1 LDVSNRAR
9 LEYRDRENEK
19 DVWRYRNRVTVK
31 LPVELTPLKLQ
42 PYVAEEAFFNLDKE
56 GFNRN
61 KVYGGFYINLSKN
74 IKGDIYYAWLASES
88 DTGWEDTNVIGTSL
102 KFYF

>member
-1 LDVSNRAR
+1 
-9 LEYRDRENEK
+9 
-19 DVWRYRNRVTVK
+19 
-31 LPVELTPLKLQ
+31 LPVELTALKLQ
-42 PYVAEEAFFNLDKE
+42 PYFAEEVFICMNGESFNSNRVSS
-56 GFNRN
+56 GFN
-61 KVYGGFYINLSKN
+61 INLSKN